1 MTQLTLLFVVFLA
14 TILSVPVSAR
24 LGLPA
29 PVLMT
34 VFGVGLAL
42 IPSIPNPSIEPELIL
57 PLVLPPLLFAAAR
70 RTHWRQF
77 KAIWQAILLLAV
89 ILVLV
94 STAAVAAAFREL
106 APGVPLAAAVLLGA
120 LASPPDPVAA
130 VAVAGDVGLPR
141 RLISILETEG
151 LFNDVTA
158 IVIYSVAVQ
167 AVVSGHFST
176 PVALADLALSAVT
189 AIVIG
194 LATGWIA
201 ARLMGFLG
209 DATLQVALTLL
220 IPYAAY
226 VIADQLHGSGVLSVL
241 LCGLYLSDRTDADD
255 VAYRL
260 VGTAFWDIVEL
271 LVTGFAFGLI
281 GQELHSVVDEVGD
294 RWTAQLG
301 DAMTIVGVV
310 VVVRLL
316 WLLPAG
322 WLSKRLER
330 RRTARAAAQ
339 APPGEAGGAAGP
351 DGESADEAGAEVEAD
366 VEADDE
372 DEPGVEAP
380 ISWQETVVM
389 WWAGMRGVATVAL
402 ALAVPLTVDGGAAF
416 PGREQILFTAFV
428 VVLFTLVVQGLTLP
442 VLVRLLRVGADD
454 RVREE
459 AERQLWLRVARAELV
474 RLDELAETGDLP
486 DGVYERLAG
495 REHVRLAINT
505 PDQVDDE
512 LRAEARRRRDDV
524 HAARRVEQEM
534 IAAARREM
542 YAARAEPDVDPALVD
557 KVLRRL
563 DLRSERH

>member
-1 MTQLTLLFVVFLA
+1 
-14 TILSVPVSAR
+14 
-24 LGLPA
+24 
-29 PVLMT
+29 
-34 VFGVGLAL
+34 
-42 IPSIPNPSIEPELIL
+42 
-57 PLVLPPLLFAAAR
+57 
-70 RTHWRQF
+70 
-77 KAIWQAILLLAV
+77 
-89 ILVLV
+89 
-94 STAAVAAAFREL
+94 
-106 APGVPLAAAVLLGA
+106 
-120 LASPPDPVAA
+120 VAA

-158 IVIYSVAVQ
+158 IVVYSVAVQ

-194 LATGWIA
+194 LAIGWIA
-201 ARLMGFLG
+201 GRLIGFLG

-281 GQELHSVVDEVGD
+281 GQELHAVLDEVGG

-301 DAMTIVGVV
+301 DAMAIVGVV

-322 WLSKRLER
+322 WLSERLER
-330 RRTARAAAQ
+330 RRMARAAAH
-339 APPGEAGGAAGP
+339 APPGGPGADAGP
-351 DGESADEAGAEVEAD
+351 DGAAE
-366 VEADDE
+366 DE
-372 DEPGVEAP
+372 DELDDEPSAETP

-402 ALAVPLTVDGGAAF
+402 ALAIPFTVDGGADF

-442 VLVRLLRVGADD
+442 LLVRVLRVGADD

-459 AERQLWLRVARAELV
+459 AERQLWLRVAQAELV
-474 RLDELAETGDLP
+474 RLDELAEDGDLP
-486 DGVYERLAG
+486 DGLYERLAG
-495 REHVRLAINT
+495 REHVRLAINN
-505 PDQVDDE
+505 PEQIDDE

-524 HAARRVEQEM
+524 REGRRVEQEM

-542 YAARAEPDVDPALVD
+542 YAARAEPGADPGLVD